1 MHHDRPST
9 CALPQVTLCKRVDLV
24 KQGMQDSWHTRRVHS
39 VPPFTFL
46 CFQTRRCCF
55 SCQSQDWLPM
65 GCTSCSYSQLTR
77 CTSLGIGTTTS
88 RPAAALS
95 PPKSAL
101 TLMKMTAYK
110 RAVTSQSGTHTCTH
124 MLTGRL
130 HSYPLA
136 GPPLDTHTCAFTIGC
151 AGEGTALEA
160 FGQYNQL
167 QHC

>member
-1 MHHDRPST
+1 
-9 CALPQVTLCKRVDLV
+9 VTLCKRVDLV

-77 CTSLGIGTTTS
+77 CTSLGMGTTTS

-101 TLMKMTAYK
+101 TLMKMTACK
-110 RAVTSQSGTHTCTH
+110 HAVTSQPGTHFCTN
-124 MLTGRL
+124 MLTARL
-130 HSYPLA
+130 RSYTPE
-136 GPPLDTHTCAFTIGC
+136 GPPLDPHTCAFANSR
-151 AGEGTALEA
+151 AGPGTALEA
-160 FGQYNQL
+160 SD
-167 QHC
+167 

>member
-1 MHHDRPST
+1 
-9 CALPQVTLCKRVDLV
+9 
-24 KQGMQDSWHTRRVHS
+24 MQDSWRTRRVHS

-77 CTSLGIGTTTS
+77 CTSRGMGTTTS

-101 TLMKMTAYK
+101 TLMKMTACK
-110 RAVTSQSGTHTCTH
+110 CAVTSQPGTHAHTH
-124 MLTGRL
+124 SQQGCCHIDWQSHLYILIHVHVKLDVQGKL
-130 HSYPLA
+130 HPLKRMT
-136 GPPLDTHTCAFTIGC
+136 DTTICSTAECIEGVASCALVHH
-151 AGEGTALEA
+151 AKSD
-160 FGQYNQL
+160 NQGAS
-167 QHC
+167 